1 MLWAA
6 RSAGG
11 FAKACTRIALHV
23 VCCAIELGV
32 ALILC
37 LAGRRWLVLHA
48 LLGIASIESEMANAK
63 DVGLLTDVFCCLRR
77 GPPFCVHGIL
87 GAWCEA
93 RLAFPQGG
101 RKRDP
106 ASDSSFRGICLWVR
120 RFSHLPSVAVVC
132 VCGALPFGPS
142 RGIHRGRWWRETG
155 SVDSQSLLGL
165 VVRGAPRQQQGQRQA
180 APTHTAHTAWHRSAT
195 ARMTARKLAR
205 ARGRLPHLF
214 AWRRRR

>member
-1 MLWAA
+1 MRTTPSFHRCRLRSGVAARGGQRLLWAA

-120 RFSHLPSVAVVC
+120 RFSHLPSVVVVC
-132 VCGALPFGPS
+132 VCVWCSALWPKSWHPS
-142 RGIHRGRWWRETG
+142 R
-155 SVDSQSLLGL
+155 SV
-165 VVRGAPRQQQGQRQA
+165 V
-180 APTHTAHTAWHRSAT
+180 
-195 ARMTARKLAR
+195 ARNRFCGFTEFAR
-205 ARGRLPHLF
+205 PCC
-214 AWRRRR
+214 

>member
-120 RFSHLPSVAVVC
+120 RFSHLPSVVVVC
-132 VCGALPFGPS
+132 VCVCVVLCPLAQVVASIAVGGGEKPVLWIHRVCSALLLGGRPANS
-142 RGIHRGRWWRETG
+142 RGNARPHQRTQPTQPGI
-155 SVDSQSLLGL
+155 
-165 VVRGAPRQQQGQRQA
+165 AARQ
-180 APTHTAHTAWHRSAT
+180 
-195 ARMTARKLAR
+195 R
-205 ARGRLPHLF
+205 A
-214 AWRRRR
+214 